1 MHTALLPE
9 AATHGLAH
17 HVRSRLRPLS
27 NVITYASK
35 QPEVIYVGGGP
46 VTEANAVARTLMVEP
61 AVQGTKAPNRLVLD
75 HNDHPDARS
84 AWSLETV
91 PVGDADADA
100 SVIAAREGGGSRSKA
115 SCTAA
120 RKTRRGRVPCAVAK
134 GAAANAPSSS
144 EATLWQIEP
153 CIPKLEP
160 RLERSGIEAF
170 VM

>member
-1 MHTALLPE
+1 MGWRITYVRDY
-9 AATHGLAH
+9 GLFA
-17 HVRSRLRPLS
+17 

-46 VTEANAVARTLMVEP
+46 MTEANAVARTLMVEP
-61 AVQGTKAPNRLVLD
+61 LPGQGTKAPNRLVLD

-91 PVGDADADA
+91 PVGDTDADA
-100 SVIAAREGGGSRSKA
+100 SVIAAREGGGSRSKSLPVRLRA
-115 SCTAA
+115 KRSETGYLALSPHGQLQLRRAA
-120 RKTRRGRVPCAVAK
+120 
-134 GAAANAPSSS
+134 S

-160 RLERSGIEAF
+160 RLERSEIEAF